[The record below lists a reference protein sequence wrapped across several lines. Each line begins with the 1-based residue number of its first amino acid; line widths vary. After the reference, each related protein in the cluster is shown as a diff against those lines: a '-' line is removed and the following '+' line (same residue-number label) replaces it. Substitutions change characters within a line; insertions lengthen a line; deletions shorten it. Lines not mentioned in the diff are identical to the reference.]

1 VDHDSVTRLRRV
13 IGRLNRQ
20 LVASATSEGLTPS
33 EASVLGQVA
42 TRGPLSLAQLADL
55 ELLNPT
61 MLSRVVGTLD
71 GHGLLRRVRN
81 PDDLRAALVEITDE
95 GMKVHGRVTEARN
108 AVVSECADKLPVRQ
122 VAALEKALP
131 ALEALAEE
139 LVSDVRRG
147 R

>member
-1 VDHDSVTRLRRV
+1 MDHDSVSRLRRV
-13 IGRLNRQ
+13 IGRLSRQ
-20 LVASATSEGLTPS
+20 LVASSTSEGLTPS

-42 TRGPLSLAQLADL
+42 TRGPLSLADLADL

-71 GHGLLRRVRN
+71 GNGLVRRVRN
-81 PDDLRAALVEITDE
+81 PEDLRAALVEITEE
-95 GMKVHGRVTEARN
+95 GRKVHTRVSEARN
-108 AVVSECADKLPVRQ
+108 AVVSDCTDRLPARQ

-139 LVSDVRRG
+139 LRTDVRRG